1 MSHRGLGTAGLSC
14 LPARVPLDLLAQQVW
29 ARDPQATG
37 KSTRRKQLPMTQK
50 ENQKWWHS
58 LDAVLTA
65 RECCPKTR
73 FVSVRDRDREAD
85 VYDVLAAP
93 RSEGVDLLIRAC
105 RDCCVSGPHH
115 YG

>member
-1 MSHRGLGTAGLSC
+1 VSHRGLGTAGLSC
-14 LPARVPLDLLAQQVW
+14 LPDRVPLDLLAQQVW

-65 RECCPKTR
+65 LECCPKTR
-73 FVSVRDRDREAD
+73 
-85 VYDVLAAP
+85 
-93 RSEGVDLLIRAC
+93 
-105 RDCCVSGPHH
+105 
-115 YG
+115 